1 MPGERW
7 VFKRPFFRF
16 IQSFFKATPYNES
29 CGVFVQL
36 CGIALNV
43 IDSIKFAKNE
53 RTEVLLKNTER
64 KKSTDVNAL
73 MTIQSLDIL
82 QKAGIDY

>member
-1 MPGERW
+1 MKNSVADPFPCPEKEW
-7 VFKRPFFRF
+7 VFKRPFSRF

-43 IDSIKFAKNE
+43 IDCIKFAKNE
-53 RTEVLLKNTER
+53 RAEVL
-64 KKSTDVNAL
+64 
-73 MTIQSLDIL
+73 
-82 QKAGIDY
+82 